1 MPCRTLSE
9 AYDTPDCVRIPALDV
24 GANLALDTVV
34 SDNDD
39 YDAVLP
45 LSVVKSIDIYEDAK
59 KPVSSVRCCP
69 SHASVT

>member
-9 AYDTPDCVRIPALDV
+9 AYDTLDV